1 MTAEQN
7 ISFITI
13 MTHLPEPL
21 AIYDESDP
29 MLNDFV
35 CLQYYDYDIRIGS
48 SGDAFLLATGSIKPV
63 LVYDSFKKIFDL
75 SGVPIS
81 PIDRILEKVC

>member
-1 MTAEQN
+1 MTAEQSV
-7 ISFITI
+7 SFITI

-29 MLNDFV
+29 MLNNFV
-35 CLQYYDYDIRIGS
+35 CLQYHDYDIRIGS
-48 SGDAFLLATGSIKPV
+48 SGDAFLLTIGSIKPIR
-63 LVYDSFKKIFDL
+63 VYDSFKKIFDL

-81 PIDRILEKVC
+81 PSDRILEKVC